1 MWREKKWKKLTKKT
15 KFCYFFSVSGPGR
28 RGPWEQA
35 WVFLILALV
44 LARLIIAA
52 WFRAVKMAAQ
62 RGEFVAIAASQT
74 VGITYGLFF
83 LYLIVAWVIQERK
96 LHRVQRRVL
105 DLCPNARK
113 MTTSPLHQVISQFKK
128 RFPYFTRQFIASH
141 RIKILFICKLNRQFE
156 VTRTKFYSMTCFK
169 IFS

>member
-1 MWREKKWKKLTKKT
+1 MVRVGEDPGNKLE
-15 KFCYFFSVSGPGR
+15 FFP
-28 RGPWEQA
+28 
-35 WVFLILALV
+35 ILALV

-52 WFRAVKMAAQ
+52 WFPAVKMAAQ
-62 RGEFVAIAASQT
+62 RGEFEAIAASQT

-105 DLCPNARK
+105 GLCPNARK

-128 RFPYFTRQFIASH
+128 RFSYFTRQFIASH
-141 RIKILFICKLNRQFE
+141 RIKILFFCKLNRQFE

>member
-52 WFRAVKMAAQ
+52 WFPAVKMAAQ
-62 RGEFVAIAASQT
+62 RGEFVAIAASRT

-105 DLCPNARK
+105 DLCPKARK
-113 MTTSPLHQVISQFKK
+113 MTTSPLHQVISH
-128 RFPYFTRQFIASH
+128 FTRQFIASH
-141 RIKILFICKLNRQFE
+141 KIKILFS
-156 VTRTKFYSMTCFK
+156 VS
-169 IFS
+169 